1 MSQDPP
7 SPPLQGAHA
16 CSPVISQ
23 SNCYG
28 PWEADP
34 DSDGKDGQS
43 TKNVTE
49 DTKTVRGATATAAG
63 NTAGKPDA
71 PVHWSRRAPTSTT
84 RRDQEIHKATQPEG
98 EPLPRS
104 ADDSDKTNGTPAVK
118 QLPEAKYPNKLG
130 AKLQLGGADD
140 HEHQGGRVPRTTSPQ
155 AAVQGALSED
165 EHDVDDTARLA
176 NAATGPEQRAPAR
189 LHNAITASALPGS
202 PAGLAAAHAGKLT
215 GTPGEGSAAS
225 AAQLAGAITRQGGRL
240 QHMVDTNK
248 LLEEELLKT
257 KSAEGNPDHAREPAD
272 AGKKDDLP
280 HRPDDGVHRAP
291 PPPPPEPPP
300 AAAAGEAQSD
310 SKLDKV
316 GAESN
321 KPGAIPFVTMVPFGD
336 RRYHELEASKLPG
349 FNSRSFNIWFTNS
362 DVCRE
367 GGALGKH
374 TYLHLVNK
382 FRSYFPAHGVQAH
395 ELRFSVEDHHL
406 MASLG
411 ITPDPEFEAM
421 YHAHHKSGTPVVQ
434 EDASGVPEEQ
444 HELQQHDEASPRLDW
459 SDHESEAEAEER
471 HAHMDKFRTH
481 IAGWSMEKMQEAIS
495 NHTNHT
501 DEQLS
506 ELAAMQE
513 AQAEL
518 HTSSSTLQPMDP
530 GLLSALR
537 ASSERDEL
545 RARGGWVSDPDA
557 SLLTHEERVAEM
569 RDHMRKNDGDTH
581 SDTETWQRGLVNSRE
596 HQSVRA
602 SKSPSRS
609 EFKPLISK
617 SAFEDVHER
626 ARKAQQQAQEAVST
640 KGADPEHA
648 ARFYNAIHEV
658 AGVSLATHD
667 QAEAH
672 SAKFIAHTPEYPA
685 VLAAQQAASTTTA
698 AAAAGYYA
706 SNSGKHVPVGSNDLH
721 ISGAVIDR
729 EEAGVKRDVRS
740 LRSSMEYQE
749 RLKLQKHMRE
759 QADQGQQAAQQEHD
773 VENARAKDT
782 HHEAQQAHDG
792 IVRTVSAV
800 RLAAKEALAER
811 RMREKLIDAKCL
823 ATRKKREA
831 AEQEARTRD
840 LAIHA
845 SELSIHA
852 AQLAA
857 HEREAA
863 DQEAATV
870 DAYNAKC
877 AAAREAHERTR
888 AALHAL
894 DDHDHQVNR
903 RQDRHGE
910 RDQELH
916 LERLRKHGASESQVL
931 KAQEQLQ
938 REARGAERH
947 QERLHHSAVEQD
959 KIAARRAA
967 AKPPNLDDPP
977 RPFENAQEERGWERT
992 MEIRSANKGSRV
1004 YTHAELEANISPA
1017 RRAENAALV
1026 AAQRQRLELRARQGE
1041 LEQQLHQRVTR
1052 SSAVAQ
1058 DRHLR
1063 AVREAQGV
1071 QFKDKTYNVAAQ
1083 RLTEEYKSM
1092 SAHAQREYAS
1102 LYAAKLEKYQQ
1113 CEAKTIKREFPAESP
1128 VHSSPVQGGDDGGE
1142 HIVDRII
1149 DEGVTVIGGRII
1161 DDGVKIIDLI
1171 NPSSDSESEDDG
1183 KPFPSRPLVKRRSTR
1198 KTPASTPA
1206 SASSKRQHQGVT
1218 RRSEI
1223 DLSSPYE
1230 PGIRPDQLE
1239 QQQLARAMHETA
1251 MQAGTSL
1258 EQRQVEQAMR
1268 ESEQTAREKQ
1278 QKAVRPLDLPGH
1290 GIVQQPDAP
1299 PASTPA
1305 AAAQSEEQ
1313 CIDFGAFSAIQL
1325 KLMCEIAGISKQGR
1339 KEQLMERLVEHAA
1352 HMSTTNSVDPR
1363 EQAAAELD
1371 QARERDPSVHG
1382 VDGHAFQ
1389 NYFKDGH
1396 DQHMTPIN
1404 GPALSMTAM
1413 HTLPLSTQAYK
1424 QVREAAE
1431 QNERDDFTAKVT
1443 ANTCEHCERLKYGGE
1458 CKCVNQLGEP
1468 IHGGYDYIREEVDKN
1483 GHGKYNVIA
1492 KTIFQPP
1499 ECDHVMWAH
1508 YQNGDVSIKQ
1518 AVLCSMRFGPL
1529 DLGYRRHAHWLHE
1542 RSWNDGDSTE
1552 ICWPR
1557 WDARSRDFLSLQATA
1572 LGLQPRGC
1580 NKEALIQMLSTYALP
1595 ATQVLGAPD
1604 RMGIISVTEILSEI
1618 HLRHM
1623 RLQRIGEQLYIT
1635 LSKIALSPGG
1645 RPRSMRPS
1653 MEDVG
1658 LMVSSILEHPDT
1670 NYIEDIAFEHME
1682 NAGKH
1687 LAHQI
1692 SAINKA
1698 MCCSRLRPCTE
1709 MCQLRSPHTVYI
1721 DMDSA
1726 DPELRAQANECR
1738 IIGEQLDKK
1747 HEQELAANEL
1757 RQSKKPRQGT
1767 GQNSKALHA
1776 QQPEPQPVNAS
1787 VHFGAADGGGGGEG
1801 EGEPGDKPE
1810 GKPVRK
1816 HSMRAHA
1823 MRELGGA
1830 RHSLTPGGGDD
1841 DGSGSS
1847 SSENSDSDH
1856 SRKRSRRGKKKKKKK
1871 DSDSDTSSE
1880 ESDYSDSDSESND
1893 SNDDSDDAAGAAR
1906 ESHAGAAPD
1915 GGGSEPEDSSSDDAS
1930 SDGSASSGGGSHK
1943 RKKKKPE
1950 PTPGDCDDLSTTS
1963 RLHEYI
1969 EAGKSLSTKDTK
1981 LTESQRFK
1989 IVCKELNRLA
1999 RETATADQ
2007 TSRDYAK
2014 HQRKALAAS
2023 RAEAATLTYEEL
2035 AGSKAKTM
2043 ASKVRS
2049 RCKKIRAEMTSITRG
2064 CHEAISLILQRA
2076 YNVPLQRST
2085 VADYRTL
2092 VELTAKDVKL
2102 HQHISTG
2109 DSCSER
2115 AYELVTILQTLCHQ
2129 NPKQTWALI
2138 PVLARMGAEIKQRKR
2153 WAPTRLSKLH
2163 KRNSMFKNYPHLLEE
2178 YKLQTAT
2185 LYDLFYKVDK
2195 LQTQKATKM
2204 LRFES
2209 PDGMNTVTVHGEK
2222 GDAVSLV
2229 NWWYQK
2235 HLKSGFTDEDSVLNS
2250 FLYSYSA
2257 FANGSLTKASGD
2269 MEDLIESA
2277 IRLDIKIPWARV
2289 ITRTARVVG
2298 QRHTSFLRPMDKW
2311 EKHTGRHGE
2320 KKQSEKQ
2327 CVNVLPTFYATI
2339 KALAETVQEKALQDH
2354 IATVRNGGR
2363 AFYTMHRNSLSG
2375 QTPKQENYEH
2385 RGGRGGKSNF
2395 HKNTSGKSHEKYAS
2409 DTMKQ
2414 DKTMSSI
2421 QCAGMGCN
2429 SFLPQG
2435 MVTKLNITLGSDGVC
2450 TTCFGKMIR
2459 EPPFQ
2464 IKLKSGGV
2472 RHKMQKDK
2480 SKGLT
2485 KNSKA
2490 YIAAGYCLFS
2500 QAAAENINKVVKP
2513 GRSLRTTMQD
2523 ATAVNDAK
2531 DATAKEKK
2539 RAKNQ
2544 KQRQKKAAKKKDA
2557 KLQQGSAFVT
2567 KADLLKLVTAASGD
2581 AKPKQEDPPVN
2592 EPTDASALKAW
2603 NLLMG
2608 GDSRQNGRSHMQRG
2622 TTFQAKS
2629 VELEDEFDEEQRLRA
2644 EYDASGEE
2652 QRLTAEY
2659 ERVNSPVP
2667 GLWRKVPGATSPDQ
2681 PGTIAEDFSPTTMSL
2696 RCTEPPLSPETT
2708 DADTL
2713 TTPVKDATVP
2723 TEARVFQAL
2732 LEQEHAQARSMVCVS
2747 KPPAGKKYEFMENG
2761 TAYCE
2766 FMLDSASTDNVGSK
2780 VLEQYLAEKEES
2792 NLSVTGIKGTATRA
2806 ACMGTLHLAAFDENI
2821 VGQLAIKPV
2830 HTLANNNANLIS
2842 EWYLTNELG
2851 LHINKLG
2858 SKGVE
2863 VYRINDDGSRSYFPV
2878 CKYKGARSYM
2888 IRAIVGL
2895 DKAAVNRTA
2904 CNIVKLIKSG
2914 KEWRWNGFG
2923 EEGFLTSPLQVAMW
2937 TRFSNGDEHSDTS
2950 LVQCHDDPS
2959 LKHEWVNRDSERKP
2973 TKREELFLNTPPT
2986 PEAGK
2991 EDWPSSKLSHAG
3003 RAFLAIAVTSELE
3016 PVRLSLAMAYGREAE
3031 SITGKTNP
3039 GALHE
3044 VNCLEEGPD
3053 YGIAPHVVSCEIKD
3067 AFLSGSAYVGV
3078 GEHDAEPE
3086 PAMDITVP
3094 APAPPPLPPRDF
3106 ETPRT
3111 PDGETFNEIA
3121 EEIAD
3126 TEEARVIYD
3135 GMDTNVLAP
3144 KHTAKGRKKD
3154 LEWYSWHTRL
3164 GHAGPGECNGVKCP
3178 ICTLLKGKFHRLTV
3192 KRDPFKPMRPGFEF
3206 CTDMITLNVRSRHG
3220 SLYCMV
3226 TRCLC
3231 TGWYAPN
3238 LYLELRSDAPA
3249 AFEQMVIRLRADPF
3263 YKQLEYPIIQRL
3275 RHDQAG
3281 EYTGAKWNAVCKRL
3295 GIHSEITP
3303 AEDKRGSAHAEAA
3316 VKHIEIMMKSI
3327 MLQTLLP
3334 PTFWE
3339 EAAEQ
3344 ANFLRRHLPLNRN
3357 IISKDGDTMKPEEE
3371 ITCGLVSRTA
3381 CARLLAEVVPV
3392 GSPCLVYTD
3401 KIRGSNLRENKA
3413 TWMMA
3418 LGIYRGMN
3426 RFLNIVTGVTKYSKS
3441 FMVMQLPDNQNCY
3454 DLLRRT
3460 SPPRNNQNL
3469 TIEADYEEND
3479 IVVVI
3484 DELDAKF
3491 KGARPARKTQITRAH
3506 GTKVPQIIVMDKG
3519 SGRKYVPNDEHE
3531 IVPLLENDEEPG
3543 TVITTSQPEPSTR
3556 DFGVTQRERRI
3567 AQITQN
3573 PESII
3578 GERLYKRFV
3587 AEADGEHLKDYMGV
3601 VQVVFITPGVGFM
3614 WKVMFEDHES
3624 EDFTLQQIIHHVV
3637 DGYVSL
3643 IGSDEPYKRTDK
3655 SYTESTVAH
3664 MRTPVGTLGGI
3675 ADPYMRVLR
3684 EDLNIEVDRDV
3695 TFTEIHIVRNAAG
3708 VLKVSKNMSWG
3719 KAMTEMGL
3727 PHLLRPL
3734 YKRWLGITFS
3744 PQAPAPQEGVLSC
3757 KFPTKWEGGK
3767 EKSRSWVKK
3776 DTRLPRPEG
3785 PSWVQ
3790 WVQEFHRQRENA
3802 KPVDIDHEVRHAL
3815 ACAAN
3820 AAHATHKAQIHDSLL
3835 SKSDDQLYY
3844 DVNPANISEPASAN
3858 EAKRASAHSF
3868 ITARSF
3874 KEYMGNRVGPKDLEQ
3889 LTDKVT
3895 GQIKDPKNW
3904 SEIEKRP
3911 DIAEWRKAQKIEMD
3925 SIEEHQVFSQP
3936 MRLSEIRKSGVRTRP
3951 VDVGPIWSIKS
3962 DPSGNYDKHKCRY
3975 VLKGHPG
3982 ALTQGINYWDTFS
3995 ATPNAA
4001 SERLL
4006 MFLVAQFGLLWAA
4019 LDVSTAYLFGKVEV
4033 KERVTC
4039 RLAQENRT
4047 YDPVTGEELY
4057 RVLIGSLYG
4066 HPCAGLRWSER
4077 RDKYLLSGVFNNK
4090 WWSCRRCRYD
4100 AALFVFT
4107 IFALV
4112 CPATGKEVPSLKFS
4126 KKDIALGKFGKLG
4139 EYANLD
4145 KTLDGKHELRTYRL
4159 FCSVFTDDVSIVG
4172 HRQCDIDYL
4181 KDALRG
4187 EFGIKD
4193 CDPQHMLGL
4202 VREKKNDG
4210 KSVEITMSSYID
4222 SVYEIFKADC
4232 PTRAP
4237 RTPLPPGTFLST
4249 WKPETEGEPDADGHT
4264 KFPLYRKAVG
4274 CLLWIMRMARPEIAC
4289 AVHMLCKMMSAPT
4302 IEAWTAAMHLIA
4314 YLHGTKNKGIQM
4326 TKCEGIPQLSTWY
4339 DASNK
4344 ADQGSKGRTIGGF
4357 IVKIGESPL
4366 EWRSNNLTHCSQSA
4380 QHSEYQAM
4388 AMAAKA
4394 TEWIRHLIRDL
4405 GFPQWVA
4412 AATPVLGDNNAAIT
4426 LARNPIL
4433 TVGNRFYTPDL
4444 HYSKERHEQ
4453 GDQCYRKVPS
4463 EDNISD
4469 SLTKCTTTAIFE
4481 RHVHMIMGY
4490 ERQPD
4495 IPPAPSE
4502 TPYQSRTTSSTSK
4515 SKSRMGG

>member
-1 MSQDPP
+1 MSLDPP
-7 SPPLQGAHA
+7 SPPLQGAHE
-16 CSPVISQ
+16 CSPGISQ

-28 PWEADP
+28 AWEADP

-63 NTAGKPDA
+63 NSAGGPGA

-84 RRDQEIHKATQPEG
+84 RRDTEIHKATQPEG

-118 QLPEAKYPNKLG
+118 QLPDAKHPNKLG

-140 HEHQGGRVPRTTSPQ
+140 HEHQGGRAPRTTSPQ
-155 AAVQGALSED
+155 AAVQGAPSED

-189 LHNAITASALPGS
+189 PHNAITASALPGS

-240 QHMVDTNK
+240 QHMVNTNK
-248 LLEEELLKT
+248 LLEEQLLKT
-257 KSAEGNPDHAREPAD
+257 KSAEGNPDHAREPAE

-310 SKLDKV
+310 CKLDKGDLKNDV
-316 GAESN
+316 
-321 KPGAIPFVTMVPFGD
+321 KPVEIPFVTTAPFGD
-336 RRYHELEASKLPG
+336 RRHHELEASKPLG
-349 FNSRSFNIWFTNS
+349 VNSETMR
-362 DVCRE
+362 
-367 GGALGKH
+367 
-374 TYLHLVNK
+374 
-382 FRSYFPAHGVQAH
+382 
-395 ELRFSVEDHHL
+395 
-406 MASLG
+406 
-411 ITPDPEFEAM
+411 
-421 YHAHHKSGTPVVQ
+421 HAHHKSGTPVVQ
-434 EDASGVPEEQ
+434 EVASGVPEEQ
-444 HELQQHDEASPRLDW
+444 HELQQDDEASPRLDW
-459 SDHESEAEAEER
+459 SDHETEAEAEER
-471 HAHMDKFRTH
+471 HAHMDQFRDH
-481 IAGWSMEKMQEAIS
+481 IAGWSMEKMREAIS

-501 DEQLS
+501 DEQRR
-506 ELAAMQE
+506 ELAAMHE
-513 AQAEL
+513 ARAEL
-518 HTSSSTLQPMDP
+518 HTSASTLQPMDP

-537 ASSERDEL
+537 ASSERDEQ

-569 RDHMRKNDGDTH
+569 RDHMRKNDDDTN

-602 SKSPSRS
+602 SKSPTRS

-617 SAFEDVHER
+617 SAFESVHER

-640 KGADPEHA
+640 MGADPEHA

-672 SAKFIAHTPEYPA
+672 NAKFVAHTPEYPA
-685 VLAAQQAASTTTA
+685 VLAAQQAASTTATA
-698 AAAAGYYA
+698 AAASYYA
-706 SNSGKHVPVGSNDLH
+706 SNYGKHVPVGSNDLH
-721 ISGAVIDR
+721 ISGAVVDR
-729 EEAGVKRDVRS
+729 EEAGEKRDVRS

-749 RLKLQKHMRE
+749 RLKLQQQMRE
-759 QADQGQQAAQQEHD
+759 QADQGQRAAQQEYD
-773 VENARAKDT
+773 VENARAKDM
-782 HHEAQQAHDG
+782 HREAHQDHDG

-800 RLAAKEALAER
+800 RLAATEALAEQ
-811 RMREKLIDAKCL
+811 RMRKKLIDAKSL

-831 AEQEARTRD
+831 AEQEARTRA
-840 LAIHA
+840 LAVHA
-845 SELSIHA
+845 SELSAHA

-863 DQEAATV
+863 DQEAATI
-870 DAYNAKC
+870 DAYSAKC

-894 DDHDHQVNR
+894 DDHDHQVHR

-910 RDQELH
+910 RDEELH
-916 LERLRKHGASESQVL
+916 LERLRKHGASETQVL
-931 KAQEQLQ
+931 QAQERLQ

-959 KIAARRAA
+959 KIAALRAA

-977 RPFENAQEERGWERT
+977 RSFENAQEERGWERT

-1004 YTHAELEANISPA
+1004 YTHAELEANISPG

-1026 AAQRQRLELRARQGE
+1026 AAQRQRAELQARERE
-1041 LEQQLHQRVTR
+1041 LERQLHQRVMTGHP
-1052 SSAVAQ
+1052 Q
-1058 DRHLR
+1058 ERHLR

-1113 CEAKTIKREFPAESP
+1113 CEAKTIKREFPTESP

-1142 HIVDRII
+1142 AII
-1149 DEGVTVIGGRII
+1149 IKSSSE
-1161 DDGVKIIDLI
+1161 
-1171 NPSSDSESEDDG
+1171 SDSEDNG
-1183 KPFPSRPLVKRRSTR
+1183 KPYSRPLVKRRSTR
-1198 KTPASTPA
+1198 NTPASTPA
-1206 SASSKRQHQGVT
+1206 SASSMRQHQGGT
-1218 RRSEI
+1218 RRSAI

-1251 MQAGTSL
+1251 LQADTSL
-1258 EQRQVEQAMR
+1258 EQRQVEQAIR
-1268 ESEQTAREKQ
+1268 ESEETAREKQ
-1278 QKAVRPLDLPGH
+1278 HKAVRPLDLPGH
-1290 GIVQQPDAP
+1290 GIVHEPDAP
-1299 PASTPA
+1299 TASTPA

-1313 CIDFGAFSAIQL
+1313 CIDFTAFSAIQL
-1325 KLMCEIAGISKQGR
+1325 KLMCEIAGISKQGK
-1339 KEQLMERLVEHAA
+1339 KEQLIKRLIEHTA
-1352 HMSTTNSVDPR
+1352 HLRTTKFVDPR
-1363 EQAAAELD
+1363 EEAAAELD

-1382 VDGHAFQ
+1382 VDGHAFK

-1404 GPALSMTAM
+1404 GPSLSMTAM

-1431 QNERDDFTAKVT
+1431 QDERDDFTAKI
-1443 ANTCEHCERLKYGGE
+1443 AENTCEHCERLKYGGE

-1468 IHGGYDYIREEVDKN
+1468 IHGGYDYIREEVGKH

-1492 KTIFQPP
+1492 KTIFQPA

-1542 RSWNDGDSTE
+1542 RSWNEGDSTE

-1595 ATQVLGAPD
+1595 ATQLLGAPD
-1604 RMGIISVTEILSEI
+1604 RMGIISATEVLSEV

-1653 MEDVG
+1653 MDDVG
-1658 LMVSSILEHPDT
+1658 LMVSIILEHPDT
-1670 NYIEDIAFEHME
+1670 NYIEDIAFDHIE
-1682 NAGKH
+1682 NSRKH

-1692 SAINKA
+1692 SVANKA

-1709 MCQLRSPHTVYI
+1709 LCQLQAPHTVYI

-1726 DPELRAQANECR
+1726 DADLRAQANECR

-1747 HEQELAANEL
+1747 REQELAAEQL

-1787 VHFGAADGGGGGEG
+1787 VHFGAADGDSGGDC
-1801 EGEPGDKPE
+1801 EGEPGDKPK

-1816 HSMRAHA
+1816 HSMRTHR
-1823 MRELGGA
+1823 MREAGGE
-1830 RHSLTPGGGDD
+1830 RRSLTPGDVDD

-1847 SSENSDSDH
+1847 SSEGSESDH
-1856 SRKRSRRGKKKKKKK
+1856 SRKRNRRGKKTKKKK
-1871 DSDSDTSSE
+1871 DSDSDTSSD
-1880 ESDYSDSDSESND
+1880 ESDYSDSDSESDD

-1906 ESHAGAAPD
+1906 GSHAGAAPD
-1915 GGGSEPEDSSSDDAS
+1915 GDGSEPEDSSSDDAS

-1950 PTPGDCDDLSTTS
+1950 PGPGDCDDLSTTS

-2023 RAEAATLTYEEL
+2023 RAEAQTLTYEEL
-2035 AGSKAKTM
+2035 AGSKARTM

-2064 CHEAISLILQRA
+2064 CHESISLILQRA

-2085 VADYRTL
+2085 VADHRTL

-2163 KRNSMFKNYPHLLEE
+2163 GHKSMFKNYPHLLEE

-2195 LQTQKATKM
+2195 IQTQKATKM

-2209 PDGMNTVTVHGEK
+2209 PDGMNTITVHGEK

-2257 FANGSLTKASGD
+2257 FGNGSLTKASGD

-2320 KKQSEKQ
+2320 KKQSSKQ
-2327 CVNVLPTFYATI
+2327 CINVLPTFYATI

-2375 QTPKQENYEH
+2375 QTPKQDQYEH

-2395 HKNTSGKSHEKYAS
+2395 HKNTGGKPHEKYAS

-2435 MVTKLNITLGSDGVC
+2435 MVTKLNITVGSDGVC
-2450 TTCFGKMIR
+2450 TNCFGKMIR

-2485 KNSKA
+2485 KSSKA

-2523 ATAVNDAK
+2523 ATAVNDAQ
-2531 DATAKEKK
+2531 DAAAKEKK

-2581 AKPKQEDPPVN
+2581 AKPKQDDPPVN

-2603 NLLMG
+2603 NMLMG
-2608 GDSRQNGRSHMQRG
+2608 GDSRQNGRSNMQRG
-2622 TTFQAKS
+2622 TTLK
-2629 VELEDEFDEEQRLRA
+2629 LEDELDVE
-2644 EYDASGEE
+2644 
-2652 QRLTAEY
+2652 
-2659 ERVNSPVP
+2659 
-2667 GLWRKVPGATSPDQ
+2667 RKVPGATSPNQ
-2681 PGTIAEDFSPTTMSL
+2681 PGTVAEEFSPITTSL
-2696 RCTEPPLSPETT
+2696 RCTEPPLSPGTT
-2708 DADTL
+2708 DAATL
-2713 TTPVKDATVP
+2713 TTPVKDTTVP

-2732 LEQEHAQARSMVCVS
+2732 LMQEHAQARSMVCVS
-2747 KPPAGKKYEFMENG
+2747 KPPAGKKYDYMENG
-2761 TAYCE
+2761 TAYVE

-2780 VLEQYLAEKEES
+2780 VLEKYLAEKEES

-2806 ACMGTLHLAAFDENI
+2806 DSMGTLHLAAFDENI

-2851 LHINKLG
+2851 LHIDKKG

-2863 VYRINDDGSRSYFPV
+2863 VYRINGDGSRTYFPV

-2937 TRFSNGDEHSDTS
+2937 TRFSKGDEDSGTS
-2950 LVQCHDDPS
+2950 LVQCHGKPLN
-2959 LKHEWVNRDSERKP
+2959 LKHEWVFRDGEREP

-2986 PEAGK
+2986 PEEGK
-2991 EDWPSSKLSHAG
+2991 EDWPSSKFSHAG
-3003 RAFLAIAVTSELE
+3003 RAFLAIAVTPELE
-3016 PVRLSLAMAYGREAE
+3016 PVRLSLALAYGREAE

-3044 VNCLEEGPD
+3044 VHCLEEGPE
-3053 YGIAPHVVSCEIKD
+3053 YGIAPHVVSYEIKD

-3121 EEIAD
+3121 AEIAD

-3144 KHTAKGRKKD
+3144 KHTSKGRKKD

-3178 ICTLLKGKFHRLTV
+3178 ICTLLKGKFHRLTI

-3249 AFEQMVIRLRADPF
+3249 AFEQMVTRLRADPF

-3316 VKHIEIMMKSI
+3316 VKHIEVMMKSI

-3334 PTFWE
+3334 PKFWE

-3344 ANFLRRHLPLNRN
+3344 ARFLRCHLPLNRN
-3357 IISKDGDTMKPEEE
+3357 IISKDGDTMKPQEE

-3401 KIRGSNLRENKA
+3401 KIRGSNLMENKA

-3418 LGIYRGMN
+3418 LGTYRGMN
-3426 RFLNIVTGVTKYSKS
+3426 RFLNIVTGVCKYSKS

-3484 DELDAKF
+3484 DDLDAKF
-3491 KGARPARKTQITRAH
+3491 KGARPASKTQITRAH

-3519 SGRKYVPNDEHE
+3519 SGRKYVPNDDHE

-3587 AEADGEHLKDYMGV
+3587 AEDDGRHLKDYMGV

-3624 EDFTLQQIIHHVV
+3624 EDFSLQQIIHHVV

-3675 ADPYMRVLR
+3675 ADPYQRVLR
-3684 EDLNIEVDRDV
+3684 EELNIEVDRDV

-3734 YKRWLGITFS
+3734 YKKWLGVTFS

-3820 AAHATHKAQIHDSLL
+3820 AAHATHKAQIHASLL
-3835 SKSDDQLYY
+3835 STSDDQLYY
-3844 DVNPANISEPASAN
+3844 DVNPVNISEPASAN

-3874 KEYMGNRVGPKDLEQ
+3874 KEYMGNRIGPKDLEQ

-3895 GQIKDPKNW
+3895 GQIKDPKDW

-4039 RLAQENRT
+4039 RLAKENRT

-4107 IFALV
+4107 IFSLV
-4112 CPATGKEVPSLKFS
+4112 CSATGKEVPSLKFS

-4145 KTLDGKHELRTYRL
+4145 KTLDGKHEIRSYKL

-4237 RTPLPPGTFLST
+4237 RTPLPPGTFLTT
-4249 WKPETEGEPDADGHT
+4249 WKPETEGELDADGHT
-4264 KFPLYRKAVG
+4264 DFPLYRKAVG

-4289 AVHMLCKMMSAPT
+4289 AVHMLCKMMSAPNT
-4302 IEAWTAAMHLIA
+4302 EAWTAAMHLIA

-4481 RHVHMIMGY
+4481 RHVHMILGY
-4490 ERQPD
+4490 ELQPD
-4495 IPPAPSE
+4495 IPPAPSD